1 MACILNINTH
11 NEQFDQ
17 IPESV
22 KQLVIVRL
30 AAMPSG
36 YRISIGSQGSF
47 TKDELIEHVKEGD
60 EVEVKVIEVDKAG
73 KIRLSRKVLLPMP
86 EGMTARSGGGEH
98 PGDRTPRPRGD
109 RPHSGGRGHR

>member
-1 MACILNINTH
+1 MNSH

-60 EVEVKVIEVDKAG
+60 EVGNTIVKVNLEFLRSLMNG
-73 KIRLSRKVLLPMP
+73 KLLNELVSVP
-86 EGMTARSGGGEH
+86 E
-98 PGDRTPRPRGD
+98 
-109 RPHSGGRGHR
+109 